1 VLSVKAVEELS
12 RANILTRDKRGPAKV
27 GKYGESGKSGD
38 FGEMLQANKLSSLEG
53 PCKSWQIWRK

>member
-1 VLSVKAVEELS
+1 VKAVEELS
-12 RANILTRDKRGPAKV
+12 RVNILTHEKRGPAEV

-53 PCKSWQIWRK
+53 P